1 MYTLPSFVCN
11 ISLSMCVYITLVKNL
26 GREIQ
31 SDERERERKVTRA
44 SDETQPGGKEMPRG
58 EREQHTARAPKE
70 AWGVVFSSM
79 ITYLIIVINHK
90 RQEL

>member
-11 ISLSMCVYITLVKNL
+11 MCISICVYITLVKNL

-44 SDETQPGGKEMPRG
+44 RDETQPGGKEMPRG
-58 EREQHTARAPKE
+58 ESTQREPQK
-70 AWGVVFSSM
+70 
-79 ITYLIIVINHK
+79 K
-90 RQEL
+90 RGGWWCSRL